1 MIRILQ
7 MIGSLNVGGSQTM
20 ILNIYRNIDRE
31 QMQFDFILDHPDET
45 YFAGDVKALGGR
57 IFTLPIF
64 RGTNAGE
71 VRRDWNN
78 FLYSHPDYH
87 VLHSHV
93 RSYASLYLP
102 VAKKHGLKTIIHSH
116 NISNGTGM
124 TATVKDVLQKPLRY
138 QADAKSA
145 CAPGASSGSRT
156 ASSSATSA
164 ASARRKTTAFCWRS
178 SRPCA
183 SASRRP
189 PCCSWARAHC
199 SSRPPGGPSS
209 SAWPTTSS

>member
-45 YFAGDVKALGGR
+45 YFADDVKALGGR
-57 IFTLPIF
+57 IFTLPVF

-124 TATVKDVLQKPLRY
+124 TATVKDILQKPLRY
-138 QADAKSA
+138 QADVLMA
-145 CAPGASSGSRT
+145 CSTEAGRWLYGDKAVQSDRFLFVPNAVDTSLFRPDSEKRLRT
-156 ASSSATSA
+156 
-164 ASARRKTTAFCWRS
+164 RR
-178 SRPCA
+178 
-183 SASRRP
+183 
-189 PCCSWARAHC
+189 
-199 SSRPPGGPSS
+199 
-209 SAWPTTSS
+209 

>member
-71 VRRDWNN
+71 VRRDA
-78 FLYSHPDYH
+78 
-87 VLHSHV
+87 LH
-93 RSYASLYLP
+93 RR
-102 VAKKHGLKTIIHSH
+102 GLQ
-116 NISNGTGM
+116 
-124 TATVKDVLQKPLRY
+124 D
-138 QADAKSA
+138 
-145 CAPGASSGSRT
+145 
-156 ASSSATSA
+156 
-164 ASARRKTTAFCWRS
+164 
-178 SRPCA
+178 
-183 SASRRP
+183 ASRR
-189 PCCSWARAHC
+189 RAAGAKGRRVHNRQKC
-199 SSRPPGGPSS
+199 FH
-209 SAWPTTSS
+209 